1 MLLAAATG
9 SSTLLPLGAAL
20 LAVAG
25 LVRWQRKRRGDTPTP
40 VHTVRLTPQHTLHVV
55 DLDGRRLVVGTAP
68 GAAPRLVESGP
79 VPAPAPQEPPWIQ
92 R

>member
-1 MLLAAATG
+1 MLLAVVTG

-25 LVRWQRKRRGDTPTP
+25 LVRWQRRRRADAPKA
-40 VHTVRLTPQHTLHVV
+40 VQTVRLTPQHALHVV
-55 DLDGRRLVVGTAP
+55 HLNGRRLVIGTAP

-79 VPAPAPQEPPWIQ
+79 LPEPTPQEPAWIQ
-92 R
+92 P

>member
-1 MLLAAATG
+1 MLLAAVTG

-25 LVRWQRKRRGDTPTP
+25 LVRWQRRRRGDAPRT
-40 VHTVRLTPQHTLHVV
+40 VQTVRLTPQHALHVI

-79 VPAPAPQEPPWIQ
+79 VPESMPQEPAWI
-92 R
+92 RP